1 MSMRKTLLFVLAGS
15 LAQFVDGT
23 LGMAFGVTSTTLLVT
38 LGTTALVASAAVH
51 FAELGTTLVSGLSHW
66 REGNIDRQILIRLA
80 IPGAIGGFIGA
91 TVLSHISTEGS
102 KTYVSALLLTLGAI
116 IIIRFGAGV
125 KIIPPVA
132 KVNAK
137 LLAPLGL
144 VGGFVDASGG
154 GGWGPISTPTLL
166 ALTKSEPRKVIGTVS
181 ASEFLVTAA
190 ASLGFILA
198 PAASDT
204 AAKIDFKVVLALMLG
219 GIIMAP
225 IAARLT
231 GRLPHAPFGVLVG
244 GLVLI
249 TNSRTIM
256 KAFGVPGPNRFLV
269 LCALGLISSYF
280 ALLAWKRESASH
292 EAITPTEVSQENK
305 LD

>member
-1 MSMRKTLLFVLAGS
+1 MRKLFLFALAGS
-15 LAQFVDGT
+15 IAQFVDGT

-51 FAELGTTLVSGLSHW
+51 FAELGTTLVSGISHW
-66 REGNIDRQILIRLA
+66 RAGNVDNRILIRLA
-80 IPGAIGGFIGA
+80 IPGAIGGFCGA

-102 KTYVSALLLTLGAI
+102 KTYVSALLLVLGII

-125 KIIPPVA
+125 RIIPPVA

-144 VGGFVDASGG
+144 IGGFVDASGG

-166 ALTKSEPRKVIGTVS
+166 TLTKSEPRKVIGTVS

-198 PAASDT
+198 PAAGDT
-204 AAKIDFKVVLALMLG
+204 ASKIDFRVVFALMLG
-219 GIIMAP
+219 GVLIAP
-225 IAARLT
+225 IAARLA

-244 GLVLI
+244 GLVMI

-256 KAFGVPGPNRFLV
+256 KAIGIPGPNRFVV
-269 LCALGLISSYF
+269 LSLLGLASAYF
-280 ALLAWKRESASH
+280 AVASWRREKISH
-292 EAITPTEVSQENK
+292 HALTPTEVAQDNPI
-305 LD
+305 D

>member
-1 MSMRKTLLFVLAGS
+1 MRKFLLFTLAGS
-15 LAQFVDGT
+15 IAQFVDGT

-38 LGTTALVASAAVH
+38 LGTTALAASAAVH
-51 FAELGTTLVSGLSHW
+51 FAELGTTLVSGITHW
-66 REGNIDRQILIRLA
+66 RAGNVDKRILIRLA
-80 IPGAIGGFIGA
+80 VPGAIGGFIGA

-102 KTYVSALLLTLGAI
+102 KSYVSALLLVLGLI
-116 IIIRFGAGV
+116 IIIRFGAGIR
-125 KIIPPVA
+125 IIPPVA
-132 KVNAK
+132 QVNAK

-166 ALTKSEPRKVIGTVS
+166 TLTKSEPRTVIGTVS
-181 ASEFLVTAA
+181 ASEFLVTFA

-204 AAKIDFKVVLALMLG
+204 ASKIDFRVVFALMLG
-219 GIIMAP
+219 GVLIAP
-225 IAARLT
+225 IAARLA
-231 GRLPHAPFGVLVG
+231 GRMPHAPFGVLVG

-256 KAFGVPGPNRFLV
+256 KAMSVPGPNRFVV
-269 LCALGLISSYF
+269 LCVLGFISGYF
-280 ALLAWKRESASH
+280 AIKAWKREKISH
-292 EAITPTEVSQENK
+292 EAITPTEVAQGK
-305 LD
+305 